1 MPNTSFLLCF
11 RSQMFLLK
19 LMWFFMQALLRAGD
33 PTIARS
39 IYIYID
45 MHIIIQYPFWSNID
59 KIDDCANN
67 TGKNK
72 NVKLY
77 LMLFQNTNL

>member
-1 MPNTSFLLCF
+1 
-11 RSQMFLLK
+11 
-19 LMWFFMQALLRAGD
+19 MQALLRAGD

-45 MHIIIQYPFWSNID
+45 MYIIQYPFWMTNNKMD
-59 KIDDCANN
+59 NCANN